1 MTKLILNLLARK
13 ILSLHKDED
22 GAALM
27 ITLAVILFLY
37 LLCSA
42 TYAIGSTVHEKIQL
56 QNAADAA
63 AYSAAV
69 VEADG
74 LSRIATIN
82 RAMSWTYVQM
92 VRQHMDYIVYKWLD
106 LTQAHCEQDRT
117 ACSAFNNYVHFA
129 SHTDDQGLSKTEY
142 RTYNFLPTGRCPRHN
157 NIIPAQ
163 ITPCSTHQVGAED
176 TDGSIGTWWCGW
188 TPGDGNLIRLGYTAK
203 SEKDFGANVLH
214 GGFLQLAAIQNSV
227 GNIARSAKEQ
237 GYDSA
242 DEMFKKSIENS
253 REIMG
258 NLTLA
263 MVAQIQA
270 MNKNMQDA
278 AVKVL
283 VDNLPIGY
291 EGDEYRFSA
300 DFPVFAYPY
309 VDTAT
314 DSGNLIQSVLSA
326 VKNTEEDELEFLSA
340 SMATSSL
347 QEIWGD
353 GIDQWFIRGKL
364 RTLSRDELSF
374 SLGIDDYAGR
384 GLQRGYKSANRVEAG
399 GASDRIYRG
408 NHVAYGT
415 PLLQA
420 LNVQTIIQGGVPG
433 GVKSLALVLPNLIQ
447 ATSIL
452 ANAATILADIIPSCA
467 NKKEL
472 FVEQCRDIKD
482 NFGLVSEYHWA
493 SMRWWCPQVSFWFYV
508 PPTWYRPDYWS
519 FCFSWQNHYKVAPM
533 VSCSHVLGSRG
544 SHLRSNYNPCFMG
557 MDNLHPGILPQD
569 RHGSSNRINGY
580 LTQGYTRIYGD
591 DKRIYDANYYNT
603 MEVQPVK
610 LNRQFFQQKIRIAIA
625 KKQTNPFRWMF
636 PGNAGSSGGNRSV
649 FSIFDP
655 VTNNASWITAVSA
668 ATAAVREH
676 DSSNYDTK
684 FNQISSY
691 EFDSDSGDS
700 STINL
705 RLPDGRDEQ
714 LARRYR
720 VGCPHNVKNNGVV
733 SKDSPNTPEITER
746 LARSWNLCETDWI
759 AVFAPVRYA
768 SDDYTAAYDAAIHD
782 TKSVKY
788 KKYPANRANGTGTS
802 YLQRIA
808 RNSSMPF
815 WQIRIENGRKVMSGP
830 FSAETISSVG
840 IPGRESFYSVDNIT
854 QKVQ

>member
-27 ITLAVILFLY
+27 ITLAVVLFLY

-56 QNAADAA
+56 QNACDAA

-92 VRQHMDYIVYKWLD
+92 VRQHMDYIVYKWLK
-106 LTQAHCEQDRT
+106 LTLEHCNQDRA
-117 ACSAFNNYVHFA
+117 ACRAFNSYVHIA
-129 SHTDDQGLSKTEY
+129 SHTEDEGWKKTEY
-142 RTYNFLPTGRCPRHN
+142 RTYNPIATGLEHRPGGFV
-157 NIIPAQ
+157 PSQ
-163 ITPCSTHQVGAED
+163 LTPCRRHQVGRED
-176 TDGSIGTWWCGW
+176 VNGDLGTWWCGW
-188 TPGDGNLIRLGYTAK
+188 TPGDGNLIRLGYTTK
-203 SEKDFGANVLH
+203 KEQDSGADILH
-214 GGFLQLAAIQNSV
+214 GGFLQRAAIETSIN
-227 GNIARSAKEQ
+227 NISLSAQQQ
-237 GYDSA
+237 GFNTS
-242 DEMFKKSIENS
+242 DEMFKQGIESS

-263 MVAQIQA
+263 MVTQIQS

-283 VDNLPIGY
+283 MDNLPIGY
-291 EGDEYRFSA
+291 ESDEYRFSA
-300 DFPVFAYPY
+300 DLPTFTYPY
-309 VDTAT
+309 VDTET
-314 DSGNLIQSVLSA
+314 DSGEIIESVLSA

-364 RTLSRDELSF
+364 RTLIRDDSNSF
-374 SLGIDDYAGR
+374 QPTIDDYAGR
-384 GLQRGYKSANRVEAG
+384 GLQRGYKSANRAEG
-399 GASDRIYRG
+399 GSNGIYRG

-415 PLLQA
+415 PLSQIANVQA
-420 LNVQTIIQGGVPG
+420 LIQNGVPG
-433 GVKSLALVLPNLIQ
+433 GVRTLTLALPTLVQ
-447 ATSIL
+447 ATGILSRAISIVQ
-452 ANAATILADIIPSCA
+452 DIVPSCA
-467 NKKEL
+467 NKKAL
-472 FVEQCRDIKD
+472 FVEQCRDIRD
-482 NFGLVSEYHWA
+482 NFGLVSEYHWS
-493 SMRWWCPQVSFWFYV
+493 SMRWWCPQRSFWV
-508 PPTWYRPDYWS
+508 LIPRVWKPP
-519 FCFSWQNHYKVAPM
+519 FWQFLFTVQDHYKISPI
-533 VSCSHVLGSRG
+533 VSCNHELGDQT
-544 SHLRSNYNPCFMG
+544 SHLRSNYNACFMG
-557 MDNLHPGILPQD
+557 MDNLCT
-569 RHGSSNRINGY
+569 SNHNARNGINGY

-591 DKRIYDANYYNT
+591 DQRIYDANYYNT

-610 LNRQFFQQKIRIAIA
+610 LNRKFFQQKIRIAVA

-636 PGNAGSSGGNRSV
+636 PGNTGSTGGNKSV

-655 VTNNASWITAVSA
+655 ITNDASWITVVSA
-668 ATAAVREH
+668 ATAAFREH
-676 DSSNYDTK
+676 DSCNYETK
-684 FNQISSY
+684 FNQISSF
-691 EFDSDSGDS
+691 EFDTLSGDT

-768 SDDYTAAYDAAIHD
+768 SDDYTAAYDA
-782 TKSVKY
+782 SVEATNSISY
-788 KKYPANRANGTGTS
+788 EQYPRNRLSGTGTS
-802 YLQRIA
+802 YLQRFA
-808 RNSSMPF
+808 VNASMPF
-815 WQIRIENGRKVMSGP
+815 WKIRIENGKKVLSGP
-830 FSAETISSVG
+830 LSPGTVG
-840 IPGRESFYSVDNIT
+840 LIGKPGSKNFYTVNNIT
-854 QKVQ
+854 QKIQ